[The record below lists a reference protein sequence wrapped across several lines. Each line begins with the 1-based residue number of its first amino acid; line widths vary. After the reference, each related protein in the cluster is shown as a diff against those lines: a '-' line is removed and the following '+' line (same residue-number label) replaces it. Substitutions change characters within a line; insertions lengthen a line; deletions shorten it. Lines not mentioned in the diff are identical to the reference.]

1 MNQKINKQ
9 KKIRKMNNGLRNTI
23 VGALITIVVT
33 FVGAW
38 IQVNNR
44 IAVLEVQMDTYVKMQ
59 QKNEADMDKMLDKLN
74 DIQSKV
80 TKLNT
85 EFEMVHKNKE

>member
-1 MNQKINKQ
+1 MY
-9 KKIRKMNNGLRNTI
+9 NGLRNTI

-44 IAVLEVQMDTYVKMQ
+44 IAVLEVQMDTYVKTQ

-85 EFEMVHKNKE
+85 EFEMVHKNK

>member
-1 MNQKINKQ
+1 MNS
-9 KKIRKMNNGLRNTI
+9 GLRNTI
-23 VGALITIVVT
+23 VGALITIVIT

-44 IAVLEVQMDTYVKMQ
+44 IAVLEVQMDAYVKAQ
-59 QKNEADMDKMLDKLN
+59 QKSEADMDKMLDKLS

-80 TKLNT
+80 TRLNT
-85 EFEMVHKNKE
+85 EFEMVHTKENQ

>member
-1 MNQKINKQ
+1 MNS
-9 KKIRKMNNGLRNTI
+9 GLRNTI
-23 VGALITIVVT
+23 VGALITIVIT

-44 IAVLEVQMDTYVKMQ
+44 IAVLEVQMDTYVKAQ
-59 QKNEADMDKMLDKLN
+59 QKNDADMDKMLDKLS

-85 EFEMVHKNKE
+85 EFEMVHKNKK

>member
-1 MNQKINKQ
+1 MNS
-9 KKIRKMNNGLRNTI
+9 GLRNTI
-23 VGALITIVVT
+23 VGALVTIVIT

-44 IAVLEVQMDTYVKMQ
+44 IAVLEVQMDAYVKAQ
-59 QKNEADMDKMLDKLN
+59 QKSEADMDKMLDKLS

-80 TKLNT
+80 TRLNT
-85 EFEMVHKNKE
+85 EFEMVHTKENQ

>member
-1 MNQKINKQ
+1 MNSE
-9 KKIRKMNNGLRNTI
+9 LRNTI
-23 VGALITIVVT
+23 VGALITIVIT

-44 IAVLEVQMDTYVKMQ
+44 IAVLEVQMDTYVKAQ
-59 QKNEADMDKMLDKLN
+59 QKNDADMDKMLDKLS

-85 EFEMVHKNKE
+85 EFEMIHNNKE

>member
-1 MNQKINKQ
+1 
-9 KKIRKMNNGLRNTI
+9 MNNGLRNTI

-85 EFEMVHKNKE
+85 EFEMVHKNK

>member
-1 MNQKINKQ
+1 
-9 KKIRKMNNGLRNTI
+9 MNNGLRNTI

>member
-85 EFEMVHKNKE
+85 EFEMVHKNK

>member
-1 MNQKINKQ
+1 MKS
-9 KKIRKMNNGLRNTI
+9 GLRNTI
-23 VGALITIVVT
+23 VGALITIVIT

-44 IAVLEVQMDTYVKMQ
+44 IAVLEVQMDTYVKAQ
-59 QKNEADMDKMLDKLN
+59 QKSDADMDKMLDKLS
-74 DIQSKV
+74 DIQNKV

-85 EFEMVHKNKE
+85 EFEMVHKNKK

>member
-1 MNQKINKQ
+1 
-9 KKIRKMNNGLRNTI
+9 MNNGLRNTI
-23 VGALITIVVT
+23 VGALITIVIT

-44 IAVLEVQMDTYVKMQ
+44 IAVLEVQMDTYVKAQ

-80 TKLNT
+80 TRLST
-85 EFEMVHKNKE
+85 EFEMVHQNRQ

>member
-1 MNQKINKQ
+1 
-9 KKIRKMNNGLRNTI
+9 MNNGLRNTI
-23 VGALITIVVT
+23 VGALITTVVT

-44 IAVLEVQMDTYVKMQ
+44 IAVLEVQMDTYVKAQ

>member
-1 MNQKINKQ
+1 
-9 KKIRKMNNGLRNTI
+9 MNNGLRNTI

-44 IAVLEVQMDTYVKMQ
+44 IAVLEVQMDTYVQMQ

>member
-1 MNQKINKQ
+1 
-9 KKIRKMNNGLRNTI
+9 MNNGRRNTI

-44 IAVLEVQMDTYVKMQ
+44 IAVLEVQMDTYVKIQ

-85 EFEMVHKNKE
+85 EFEMVHKNK

>member
-1 MNQKINKQ
+1 MNS
-9 KKIRKMNNGLRNTI
+9 GLRNTI
-23 VGALITIVVT
+23 VGALVTIVIT

-44 IAVLEVQMDTYVKMQ
+44 IAVLEVQMDTYVKAQ
-59 QKNEADMDKMLDKLN
+59 QKSDADMDKMLDKLS

>member
-1 MNQKINKQ
+1 MNSE
-9 KKIRKMNNGLRNTI
+9 LRNTI
-23 VGALITIVVT
+23 VGALITIVIT

-44 IAVLEVQMDTYVKMQ
+44 IAVLEVQMDTYVKAQ
-59 QKNEADMDKMLDKLN
+59 QKNDADMDKMLDKLS

>member
-1 MNQKINKQ
+1 MNS
-9 KKIRKMNNGLRNTI
+9 GLRNTI
-23 VGALITIVVT
+23 VGALITIVIT

-44 IAVLEVQMDTYVKMQ
+44 IAVLEVQMDTYVKAQ
-59 QKNEADMDKMLDKLN
+59 QKSDADMDKMLDKLS

>member
-1 MNQKINKQ
+1 
-9 KKIRKMNNGLRNTI
+9 MNNGLRNTI

-44 IAVLEVQMDTYVKMQ
+44 IAVLEVQMDTYIKAQ

-85 EFEMVHKNKE
+85 EFEMVHKNK

>member
-44 IAVLEVQMDTYVKMQ
+44 IAVLEVQMDTYIKAQ

-85 EFEMVHKNKE
+85 EFEMVHKNK

>member
-1 MNQKINKQ
+1 MNS
-9 KKIRKMNNGLRNTI
+9 GLRNTI
-23 VGALITIVVT
+23 VGALITIVIT

-44 IAVLEVQMDTYVKMQ
+44 IAVLEVQMDTYVKAQ
-59 QKNEADMDKMLDKLN
+59 QKSEADMDKMLDKLS

-80 TKLNT
+80 TRLST
-85 EFEMVHKNKE
+85 EFEMVHTKEKQ

>member
-1 MNQKINKQ
+1 
-9 KKIRKMNNGLRNTI
+9 MNNGLRNTI

-44 IAVLEVQMDTYVKMQ
+44 IAVLEVQMDTYVKTQ

-85 EFEMVHKNKE
+85 EFEMVHKNK

>member
-1 MNQKINKQ
+1 MNS
-9 KKIRKMNNGLRNTI
+9 GLRNTI
-23 VGALITIVVT
+23 VGALITIVIT

-44 IAVLEVQMDTYVKMQ
+44 IAVLEVQMDTYVKAQ
-59 QKNEADMDKMLDKLN
+59 QKSDADMDKMLDKLS
-74 DIQSKV
+74 DIQNKV

-85 EFEMVHKNKE
+85 EFEMVHKNKK